1 VLDLV
6 ILPPWGWLF
15 AGMWGA
21 LWGSF
26 FNVAILRVGLYESV
40 VRPPSRCGSCGRD
53 IAWFDNV
60 PVLSWLILGGRCRN
74 CRAHISVRYPL
85 VELLSALL
93 ALAVYW
99 RFVATGDGEPIR
111 LLARFFVYF
120 AFVGTMLV
128 LSGIDLDHMLIPD
141 TITYPAVPIFLVSG
155 ILLRDVA
162 PADLVTGAIIGYG
175 LVLII
180 NELSMWWLDREG
192 MGWGD
197 AKLLMIVGALLGWR
211 GVLFS
216 FFASPFAGL
225 FVIVPL
231 KLLQRKKVTG
241 VEIPYGPFLA
251 LAAVGY
257 LLFGQSLLQLVTG

>member
-1 VLDLV
+1 MLDLV

-53 IAWFDNV
+53 IAWYDNV
-60 PVLSWLILGGRCRN
+60 PMLSWLVLGGRCRN
-74 CRAHISVRYPL
+74 CRAKISIRYPL
-85 VELLSALL
+85 VELLSTLL
-93 ALAVYW
+93 GLAVYW
-99 RFVATGDGEPIR
+99 RFVVSGEGDPIQ
-111 LLARFFVYF
+111 LLARFFIYF
-120 AFVGTMLV
+120 AFAGTMLV

-141 TITYPAVPIFLVSG
+141 RITYPAVPIFLLAG
-155 ILLRDVA
+155 ILLRDVS
-162 PADLVTGAIIGYG
+162 PIDLVTGMIIGYG

-180 NELSMWWLDREG
+180 NELSLWWLGREG

-216 FFASPFAGL
+216 FFGSPFAGL
-225 FVIVPL
+225 LVIVPL
-231 KLLQRKKVTG
+231 KLVQRKKVTG

-251 LAAVGY
+251 AAAVGY
-257 LLFGQSLLQLVTG
+257 LLFGQLLMQAVLG